1 MKDKIETVV
10 IGAGGYVG
18 GELLRLIATHP
29 RFELSAAVSETRA
42 ASPIGATFPS
52 LASHFTRATFV
63 SAERAVNQISDGAS
77 VAVFS
82 AAPHAASARSVAG
95 FLAAAEDRVRE
106 VHVVDCSADFRFA
119 SANDFEAVYGEPHG
133 APHLLERFSCAV
145 PEHLPETP
153 KTWIGHPGC
162 FATAALLA
170 TVPLVANNLV
180 GGAVH
185 VSGVTGSTGSGRTPR
200 EGTHHPER
208 HANFYAYKPLAHR
221 HVPEIEALTAQAC
234 GRSVRVN
241 FVPHSGPFARGIYV
255 TLHAPLAE
263 RSNARE
269 LFDMYRGYYA
279 DAEFVRVAPN
289 VPKLKDVVV
298 SNRCHIGV
306 ATEGDHAVVM
316 CAIDN
321 LVKGAAGGAVQWMN
335 RLFGLPETD
344 GLTAPAPAWT

>member
-1 MKDKIETVV
+1 MKGNIETVV

-29 RFELSAAVSETRA
+29 KLELKAAVSESRA
-42 ASPIGATFPS
+42 ASPIGGTFPA
-52 LASHFTRATFV
+52 LAYHFTCAPFV
-63 SAERAVNQISDGAS
+63 SAEHAIKQVSDGAS

-95 FLAAAEDRVRE
+95 FLAATEHRVHE

-119 SANDFEAVYGEPHG
+119 SANDFEAVYGERHG
-133 APHLLERFSCAV
+133 APELLERFSCAL
-145 PEHLPETP
+145 PEHLSEAP
-153 KTWIGHPGC
+153 KSCVGHPGC
-162 FATAALLA
+162 FATAVLLA
-170 TVPLVANNLV
+170 TVPLVAANLV
-180 GGAVH
+180 AGAVH
-185 VSGVTGSTGSGRTPR
+185 VSAVTGSTGSGREPK

-208 HANFYAYKPLAHR
+208 HGNFYAYKPLGHR

-255 TLHAPLAE
+255 TLHAPLSTRLNSAE
-263 RSNARE
+263 
-269 LFDMYRGYYA
+269 LLDMYRAYYP
-279 DAEFVRVAPN
+279 DSPFIHVQPT
-289 VPKLKDVVV
+289 VPKLKDVVT
-298 SNRCHIGV
+298 SNRAHLGV
-306 ATEGDHAVVM
+306 AVDGDHAVVM

-321 LVKGAAGGAVQWMN
+321 LMKGAAGGAVQWMN

-344 GLTAPAPAWT
+344 GLTVPSPAWT